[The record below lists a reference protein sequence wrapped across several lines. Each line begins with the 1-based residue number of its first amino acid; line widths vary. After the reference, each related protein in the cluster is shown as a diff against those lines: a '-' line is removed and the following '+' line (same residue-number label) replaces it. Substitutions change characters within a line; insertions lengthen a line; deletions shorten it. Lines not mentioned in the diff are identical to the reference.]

1 MASSSFID
9 TIIDTVKAAASGVD
23 SSQVQQF
30 TGMQVDSV
38 EQFMQKTGGVKGTNY
53 GRGFVAGVIGGI
65 VAVGVKMIV
74 DHYVAPGV
82 EQMEDTLAD
91 DMVNAAEGYAGVDLS
106 DKQEVVAEAIIE
118 VGMGALLGGV
128 YGLVIEALPN
138 GEQDKA
144 ATTSLL
150 DTTKRLAGPALG
162 LVPKAVKGVSG
173 KHIESLAGNAAFG
186 ATLEIVR
193 RTARYYMEE
202 GE

>member
-1 MASSSFID
+1 MATSFLD
-9 TIIDTVKAAASGVD
+9 TIMDTVKSAATNVD
-23 SSQVQQF
+23 SNHIQQF
-30 TGMQVDSV
+30 TGMKVDTV
-38 EQFMQKTGGVKGTNY
+38 EQFMQKTGQIKGTNY

-91 DMVNAAEGYAGVDLS
+91 DMVNAAEGYAGVDLT
-106 DKQEVVAEAIIE
+106 DGQEVVAEAIIE

-128 YGLVIEALPN
+128 YGLMIEALPN
-138 GEQDKA
+138 GEHDKTE
-144 ATTSLL
+144 TTSLL
-150 DTTKRLAGPALG
+150 ATTKRLAGPALG
-162 LVPKAVKGVSG
+162 LVPKAVKGVSSE
-173 KHIESLAGNAAFG
+173 HVESLAGNAAFG

-202 GE
+202 G